1 MFCNTSDLKDQEIY
15 LQLSNTCD
23 ENKEKQWVPAYYF
36 DICFHDGT
44 VIGTCDLRIGY
55 NQNTY
60 IGGNIGYQIYEEYRG
75 HNYALKACRLLFKQ
89 AIKHNMK
96 YIIITCNPTNIASY
110 KTIEKAGGKL
120 LGIEIIPKSHDLYA
134 LGRRYSKVYKIDFLI
149 HNKVRFYE
157 YISDE
162 LLKFAVIV
170 TQYQGK
176 WLFCRH
182 KDRKTWEIPGGK
194 RKLQEDILDTAKREL
209 KEETSAMLYK
219 IQPICVYSVQGKT
232 KYNRENEESYGMLYY
247 ANIETMS
254 NHLEHEIEEI
264 KLYDQLPQEWTYL
277 DIQPYLLQEVIKR
290 IEKNKIFCS

>member
-264 KLYDQLPQEWTYL
+264 KLYDQLPQEWIYP